1 MCGQAS
7 SALWSLYCRH
17 CLQGAVSSCRLG
29 CHQYAVDDT
38 SLFLM
43 LASVY
48 YRIEVVRQAK
58 LWVHCL
64 QRLSQTGSS
73 LALGSYVV
81 CPAPRRWLGARPKM
95 KTRCG
100 AYCGKVTPLQL
111 QHQRTAYS
119 VWPPM
124 VCQKDQSYC

>member
-1 MCGQAS
+1 MGRQAALCGACTADIVFRVR
-7 SALWSLYCRH
+7 SAPADWDAISMQSMIPLS
-17 CLQGAVSSCRLG
+17 
-29 CHQYAVDDT
+29 
-38 SLFLM
+38 FLM